1 MERSMP
7 DEKKANATH
16 ARSADGSVRILSAE
30 ERKALDEYA
39 LDVLVNEWDELGRL
53 VTRVSAADRI
63 DERDG
68 ILFVADVRGTI
79 GAWMLEAITEG
90 RVSADEYSAQ
100 ASCDRRFA
108 PVVAQFWSQDEAA
121 EHVPRIA
128 PGALEQAGPRLE
140 HAIRV
145 IVVNKKN
152 QVAVVHREVDTD
164 G

>member
-108 PVVAQFWSQDEAA
+108 P
-121 EHVPRIA
+121 RIA